1 MKKYKQRLLKKI
13 REQIDS
19 WYGYQ
24 HAVEQDEVIRFLHSL
39 AGTAPTIG
47 MEQVGMAA
55 AAQLLLAEK
64 RKRDSWRLPEL
75 QNLLFPLISACYE
88 AEVEIEKETVPNRG
102 KIISSGDELILL
114 IDDDITLLM
123 YLKEELELN
132 GYTAAVFTDSDRAMK
147 AYYDL
152 APDCVV
158 IDRHMKQENG
168 FEVVVQLKEL
178 MQKKYVPAIMISA
191 DASKETR
198 LDSYRYGADDF
209 ILKPFDLEEF
219 LVRVRRQ
226 IERKKQLEE
235 LIVVDEL
242 TKVYNRKFLNP
253 AYTRLA
259 ARMKRE
265 GSFFTLAMLDL
276 DYFKK
281 INDTYGHL
289 EGDEV
294 LRSFSQCL
302 KDNLRNSD
310 TVIRYG
316 GEEFIVLLPNA
327 GQKEA
332 MEVIGRIKES
342 FSGQVFKRPDD
353 ISYSCTFSA
362 GLMAVPPEQ
371 PISAERAIECAD
383 AALYQAKK
391 NGRNAIMIYHST
403 VTEPVKKV
411 LNAAVVDDDPIIR
424 TILED
429 VFRKSPLLD
438 QYCLNIGLYA
448 DGMEFLEAHPFSK
461 RDNHFV
467 VLDGM
472 MPKMDG
478 TEVLQKIRA
487 LPNQHLFTVMMLTS
501 RKSGKDAARALQL
514 GADDYMTKPF
524 RLEEL
529 ETRLYHLAKRMTK

>member
-47 MEQVGMAA
+47 MEQVGKAA
-55 AAQLLLAEK
+55 AAQLHLAEK
-64 RKRDSWRLPEL
+64 RKRDAWRLSEL

-88 AEVEIEKETVPNRG
+88 AEMEIEEGTVPNRET
-102 KIISSGDELILL
+102 IISSGDELILL

-219 LVRVRRQ
+219 SVRVRRQ

-265 GSFFTLAMLDL
+265 GSSFTLAMLDL
-276 DYFKK
+276 DYFKN

-302 KDNLRNSD
+302 RDNLRNSD

-342 FSGQVFKRPDD
+342 FSGQVFKRPDAT
-353 ISYSCTFSA
+353 SYSCTFSA

-371 PISAERAIECAD
+371 SMSAEHVIECAD

-411 LNAAVVDDDPIIR
+411 LNAAIVDDDPIIR

-461 RDNHFV
+461 MENHFV

-501 RKSGKDAARALQL
+501 RKSGRDTARALQL

-529 ETRLYHLAKRMTK
+529 ENRLYHLAKRMTK

>member
-1 MKKYKQRLLKKI
+1 MKKYKQRLLIKI
-13 REQIDS
+13 REQIDE
-19 WYGYQ
+19 WY
-24 HAVEQDEVIRFLHSL
+24 AADDIVEQNDIKRFLHSL

-47 MEQVGMAA
+47 LEKIGTVSAE
-55 AAQLLLAEK
+55 LLQEAEK
-64 RKRDSWRLPEL
+64 RSLENWDMTDVQKF
-75 QNLLFPLISACYE
+75 LLPLISAYYEMEMSAAEE
-88 AEVEIEKETVPNRG
+88 AEELKEDALP
-102 KIISSGDELILL
+102 KGDELVLL

-123 YLKEELELN
+123 YLKDEMERL
-132 GYTAAVFTDSDRAMK
+132 GYTAAAFTDPDRALK
-147 AYYDL
+147 AYYEL
-152 APDCVV
+152 GPDCVV
-158 IDRHMKQENG
+158 IDRHIKHKNG

-191 DASKETR
+191 DSSKETR

-259 ARMKRE
+259 AHMKRE
-265 GSFFTLAMLDL
+265 GSSFTLVMLDL
-276 DYFKK
+276 DYFKN

-353 ISYSCTFSA
+353 TSYSCTFSA
-362 GLMAVPPEQ
+362 GLMAVTPEQ
-371 PISAERAIECAD
+371 PISAEHAIECAD

-461 RDNHFV
+461 RENHFV

-501 RKSGKDAARALQL
+501 RKSGRDAARALQL

>member
-13 REQIDS
+13 REQIDR

-47 MEQVGMAA
+47 MEQVGKAA
-55 AAQLLLAEK
+55 AAQLLLTEK
-64 RKRDSWRLPEL
+64 RKRDTWRLSEL

-88 AEVEIEKETVPNRG
+88 AEMDIEEGTVPNRE
-102 KIISSGDELILL
+102 KRISSGDELILL

-123 YLKEELELN
+123 YLKEELELH
-132 GYTAAVFTDSDRAMK
+132 GFTAAIFTDSDRAMK

-191 DASKETR
+191 DASRETR

-294 LRSFSQCL
+294 LREFSQCL
-302 KDNLRNSD
+302 RDNLRNSD

-316 GEEFIVLLPNA
+316 GEEFIILLPNA

-342 FSGQVFKRPDD
+342 FSAHVFKRPDHT
-353 ISYSCTFSA
+353 SYSCTFSA

-371 PISAERAIECAD
+371 AMSVEHAIECAD
-383 AALYQAKK
+383 AALYQAKE
-391 NGRNAIMIYHST
+391 NGRNAIAVYRST
-403 VTEPVKKV
+403 VTEPVEKV
-411 LNAAVVDDDPIIR
+411 LNVAVVDDDPIIR

-461 RDNHFV
+461 RENHFV

-478 TEVLQKIRA
+478 TEVLQKIRS

-501 RKSGKDAARALQL
+501 RKSGRDAARALQL

>member
-1 MKKYKQRLLKKI
+1 
-13 REQIDS
+13 
-19 WYGYQ
+19 
-24 HAVEQDEVIRFLHSL
+24 
-39 AGTAPTIG
+39 
-47 MEQVGMAA
+47 MEQVGKAA

-64 RKRDSWRLPEL
+64 RKRDTWRLSEL

-88 AEVEIEKETVPNRG
+88 AEMDIEEGTVPNRE
-102 KIISSGDELILL
+102 KRISSGDELILL

-123 YLKEELELN
+123 YLKEELELH
-132 GYTAAVFTDSDRAMK
+132 GFTAAIFTDSDRAMK

-191 DASKETR
+191 DASRETR

-281 INDTYGHL
+281 
-289 EGDEV
+289 
-294 LRSFSQCL
+294 S
-302 KDNLRNSD
+302 
-310 TVIRYG
+310 
-316 GEEFIVLLPNA
+316 
-327 GQKEA
+327 
-332 MEVIGRIKES
+332 
-342 FSGQVFKRPDD
+342 
-353 ISYSCTFSA
+353 
-362 GLMAVPPEQ
+362 
-371 PISAERAIECAD
+371 
-383 AALYQAKK
+383 
-391 NGRNAIMIYHST
+391 MIHT
-403 VTEPVKKV
+403 VTLK
-411 LNAAVVDDDPIIR
+411 A
-424 TILED
+424 
-429 VFRKSPLLD
+429 
-438 QYCLNIGLYA
+438 
-448 DGMEFLEAHPFSK
+448 
-461 RDNHFV
+461 
-467 VLDGM
+467 
-472 MPKMDG
+472 
-478 TEVLQKIRA
+478 
-487 LPNQHLFTVMMLTS
+487 
-501 RKSGKDAARALQL
+501 
-514 GADDYMTKPF
+514 TK
-524 RLEEL
+524 
-529 ETRLYHLAKRMTK
+529 Y

>member
-13 REQIDS
+13 REQIDR

-47 MEQVGMAA
+47 MEQVGKAA

-64 RKRDSWRLPEL
+64 RKRDTWRLPEL

-88 AEVEIEKETVPNRG
+88 AEMDIEEETVPNRE
-102 KIISSGDELILL
+102 KRISSGDELILL

-123 YLKEELELN
+123 YLKEELELH
-132 GYTAAVFTDSDRAMK
+132 GFTAAIFTDSDRAMK

-191 DASKETR
+191 DASRETR
-198 LDSYRYGADDF
+198 LDSYRNGADDF
-209 ILKPFDLEEF
+209 ILKPFDMEEF
-219 LVRVRRQ
+219 LVRIRRQ

-294 LRSFSQCL
+294 LREFSQCL
-302 KDNLRNSD
+302 RDNLRNSD

-316 GEEFIVLLPNA
+316 GEEFIILLPNA

-342 FSGQVFKRPDD
+342 FSAHVFKRPDHT
-353 ISYSCTFSA
+353 SYSCTFSA

-371 PISAERAIECAD
+371 AMSVEHAIECAD
-383 AALYQAKK
+383 AALYQAKE
-391 NGRNAIMIYHST
+391 NGRNAIAVYRST
-403 VTEPVKKV
+403 VTEPVEKV
-411 LNAAVVDDDPIIR
+411 LNVAVVDDDPIIR

-438 QYCLNIGLYA
+438 QYCLNIGLYP
-448 DGMEFLEAHPFSK
+448 DGMEFLEAHPLSN
-461 RDNHFV
+461 RENHFI

-501 RKSGKDAARALQL
+501 RKSGRDAARALQL

>member
-13 REQIDS
+13 REQIDR

-47 MEQVGMAA
+47 MEQVGKAA

-64 RKRDSWRLPEL
+64 RKKDTWRLPEL

-88 AEVEIEKETVPNRG
+88 AEMDIEEETVPNRE
-102 KIISSGDELILL
+102 KRISSGDELILL

-123 YLKEELELN
+123 YLKEELELH
-132 GYTAAVFTDSDRAMK
+132 GFTAAIFTDSDRAMK

-191 DASKETR
+191 DASRETR

-209 ILKPFDLEEF
+209 ILKPFDMEEF
-219 LVRVRRQ
+219 LVRIRRQ

-294 LRSFSQCL
+294 LREFSQCL
-302 KDNLRNSD
+302 RDNLRNSD

-316 GEEFIVLLPNA
+316 GEEFIILLPNA

-342 FSGQVFKRPDD
+342 FSAHVFKRPDHT
-353 ISYSCTFSA
+353 SYSCTFSA

-371 PISAERAIECAD
+371 AMSVEHAIECAD
-383 AALYQAKK
+383 AALYQAKE
-391 NGRNAIMIYHST
+391 NGRNAIAVYRST
-403 VTEPVKKV
+403 VTEPVEKV
-411 LNAAVVDDDPIIR
+411 LNVAVVDDDPIIR

-438 QYCLNIGLYA
+438 QYCLNIGLYP
-448 DGMEFLEAHPFSK
+448 DGMEFLEAHPLSK
-461 RDNHFV
+461 RENHFI

-501 RKSGKDAARALQL
+501 RKSGRDAARALQL

>member
-13 REQIDS
+13 REQIDR

-47 MEQVGMAA
+47 MEQVGKAA

-64 RKRDSWRLPEL
+64 RKRDTWRLPEL

-88 AEVEIEKETVPNRG
+88 AEMDIEEETVPNRE
-102 KIISSGDELILL
+102 KRISSGDELILL

-123 YLKEELELN
+123 YLKEELELH
-132 GYTAAVFTDSDRAMK
+132 GFTAAIFTDSDRAMK

-191 DASKETR
+191 DASRETR

-209 ILKPFDLEEF
+209 ILKPFDMEEF
-219 LVRVRRQ
+219 LVRIRRQ

-294 LRSFSQCL
+294 LREFSQCL
-302 KDNLRNSD
+302 RDNLRNSD

-316 GEEFIVLLPNA
+316 GEEFIILLPNA

-342 FSGQVFKRPDD
+342 FSAHVFKRPDHT
-353 ISYSCTFSA
+353 SYSCTFSA
-362 GLMAVPPEQ
+362 GLMAVPSEQ
-371 PISAERAIECAD
+371 AMSVEHAIECAD
-383 AALYQAKK
+383 AALYQAKE
-391 NGRNAIMIYHST
+391 NGRNAIAVYRST
-403 VTEPVKKV
+403 VTEPVEKV
-411 LNAAVVDDDPIIR
+411 MNVAVVDDDPIIR

-438 QYCLNIGLYA
+438 QYCLNIGLYP
-448 DGMEFLEAHPFSK
+448 DGMEFLEAHPLSK
-461 RDNHFV
+461 RENHFI

-501 RKSGKDAARALQL
+501 RKSGRDAARALQL